1 MRLGDSGRLVSR
13 RGAPGAWITSSK
25 QEGPPGSNLH
35 VKFYHNAKHGECA
48 DIEENVGGVA
58 RRLIRIEGE
67 HSHVRALDWM
77 DGFVAGKDYANR
89 PKVVQ
94 QAPVKKR
101 KNQYG

>member
-1 MRLGDSGRLVSR
+1 VISNSGRLVTR
-13 RGAPGAWITSSK
+13 RGAPGAWLTSSK

-35 VKFYHNAKHGECA
+35 IKFYINSRQGECA
-48 DIEENVGGVA
+48 DIEESVSGVA
-58 RRLIRIEGE
+58 RRLARITGE
-67 HSHVRALDWM
+67 HAHVRAIDWM
-77 DGFVAGKDYANR
+77 EGFVAGKDYANR